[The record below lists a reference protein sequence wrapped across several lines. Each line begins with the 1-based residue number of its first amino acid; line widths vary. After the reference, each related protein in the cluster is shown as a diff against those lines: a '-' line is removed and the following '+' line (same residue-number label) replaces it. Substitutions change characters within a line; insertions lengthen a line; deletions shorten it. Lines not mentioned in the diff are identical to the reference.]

1 MKQTINE
8 FDFKNEFKKIRP
20 DNFSDE
26 GLSVLYDY
34 LTQYE
39 EDCDTELEFDPIA
52 YCCEYTEYKN
62 YEELKKDYDVDG
74 FGILELNT
82 TVLKIPNTSGFII
95 QNY

>member
-62 YEELKKDYDVDG
+62 YEALKKDYDVDG

-82 TVLKIPNTSGFII
+82 TVLKIPNTERFII